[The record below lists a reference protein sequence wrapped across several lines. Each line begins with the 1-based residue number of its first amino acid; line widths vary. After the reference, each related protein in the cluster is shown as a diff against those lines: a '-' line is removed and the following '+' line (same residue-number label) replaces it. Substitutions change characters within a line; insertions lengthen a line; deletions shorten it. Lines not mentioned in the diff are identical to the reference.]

1 MHKRTDG
8 FTLIELLVVVLIIGV
23 LSAIALPQYPKTV
36 AKSRAAQ
43 LYTAINGLNKAVQS
57 YFLANGSWPENFDGL
72 DLDFPLPSQQGT
84 ACDLSVGTG
93 NTLKLGK
100 DYALVI
106 GKSTLWND
114 LFAVFTQGPYPCAG
128 FAYIKSEISSGDE
141 LFCVE
146 RDSRT
151 NYAKGDFCTKVM
163 GFTFERN
170 YHGYDYF
177 R

>member
-1 MHKRTDG
+1 MQKTKKG
-8 FTLIELLVVVLIIGV
+8 FTLIELLVVVLIIGI
-23 LSAIALPQYPKTV
+23 LSAVALPQYQKAVT
-36 AKSRAAQ
+36 KSRGAQ
-43 LYTAINGLNKAVQS
+43 LYTAINGLGKAVQS
-57 YFLANGSWPENFDGL
+57 YFLANGSWPEDFDAL
-72 DLDFPLPSQQGT
+72 DVDFPLPSQTGT
-84 ACDLSVGTG
+84 ACGLSVGAG
-93 NTLKLGK
+93 KTLKQGK

-106 GKSTLWND
+106 GKSDLWND

-146 RDSRT
+146 IASRT

>member
-1 MHKRTDG
+1 MQKIKEG

-23 LSAIALPQYPKTV
+23 LSAVALPQYQKAA
-36 AKSRAAQ
+36 AKSRGAQ
-43 LYTAINGLNKAVQS
+43 LYTAASGLGKAVQS
-57 YFLANGSWPENFDGL
+57 YFLANGSWPENFDVL
-72 DLDFPLPSQQGT
+72 DLDFPLTSRPGT
-84 ACDLSVGTG
+84 VCGLSVGPG
-93 NTLKLGK
+93 NTLKQGK

-106 GKSTLWND
+106 GKSNLWND
-114 LFAVFTQGPYPCAG
+114 LFAVFTRGPYPCAG
-128 FAYIKSEISSGDE
+128 FAYLKSEISSGDE

-146 RDSRT
+146 RDQRT

-163 GFTFERN
+163 GFAFERN